1 MSKKT
6 EIIEK
11 WSDKIRKSV
20 LEVLIE
26 GDNTPTT
33 KYLSYMCNM
42 WYVTRNLRVN
52 KPKSSSEL
60 VKYVRLFDE
69 LLPYIKNK
77 DVYSPHYQVWSNLKT
92 VVDESM
98 EEKLQKEFK
107 REDHLD
113 VLLENDDIILVRPK
127 THRGSLKYGANTRWC
142 TASKGN
148 HSTFTNYVRNG
159 VLVYLNRK
167 KIRGNKW
174 DKVAFYIRLQGQG
187 PLMNSVEV
195 YCAQDTGH
203 SSISLLKSD
212 WSVSELL
219 GIQNLVRSIAIKE
232 WRLSQSTK
240 NLKEFVQKVSSLDI
254 EKALEELKI
263 VKEGV
268 PKEYE
273 DLVSKFKKTVEKF
286 TEKITLLE

>member
-148 HSTFTNYVRNG
+148 HSTFINYVRNG

-174 DKVAFYIRLQGQG
+174 DKVAFYLRLSGQG
-187 PLMNSVEV
+187 PLMNPVEV
-195 YCAQDTGH
+195 YCAQDVGQ
-203 SSISLLKSD
+203 SSNSLLKSD
-212 WSVSELL
+212 WSVVEILAF
-219 GIQNLVRSIAIKE
+219 QNLVRSVAIKD
-232 WRLSQSTK
+232 WRVSQAGKSV
-240 NLKEFVQKVSSLDI
+240 KEFIKKVHELDI
-254 EKALEELKI
+254 EKTVQDLVIA
-263 VKEGV
+263 KEGV
-268 PKEYE
+268 PKEYDE
-273 DLVSKFKKTVEKF
+273 LVLKFKESVEKF
-286 TEKITLLE
+286 NEKVTLTE

>member
-20 LEVLIE
+20 LEVLVE

-42 WYVTRNLRVN
+42 WYVTRKPNVR
-52 KPKSSSEL
+52 KPKGSSEL
-60 VKYVRLFDE
+60 VKYIRLFDQ

-77 DVYSPHYQVWSNLKT
+77 DIYSPQYHDWFNLMI
-92 VVDESM
+92 VVNDAM
-98 EEKLQKEFK
+98 DEKLSKEFK
-107 REDHLD
+107 KEDHVD

-127 THRGSLKYGANTRWC
+127 THQGSLKYGANTRWC

-148 HSTFTNYVRNG
+148 HSTFINYVRNG

-174 DKVAFYIRLQGQG
+174 DKVAFYIRLQGPG

-203 SSISLLKSD
+203 NSNSLLKSD
-212 WSVSELL
+212 WSVPELL
-219 GIQNLVRSIAIKE
+219 GIQNLVRSIAIKQ

>member
-60 VKYVRLFDE
+60 VKYVRLF
-69 LLPYIKNK
+69 
-77 DVYSPHYQVWSNLKT
+77 
-92 VVDESM
+92 DESM

-203 SSISLLKSD
+203 NSNSLLKSD
-212 WSVSELL
+212 WSVPELL